1 MYRYSRNKF
10 EKCKDV
16 TWDDVIA
23 KLSYEFSLGTQKFI
37 AEDKDVPPSFVTHS
51 GAFPGTL
58 FDACD
63 ELRVKENTDEVHTY
77 ISLGANSSTYGR
89 HNDDKHVLLVQ
100 SIGEMQ
106 YGFDDG
112 VIVTLVP
119 GDSLLIKKGVYH
131 TPIVPGPRVTLSA
144 AVSKF

>member
-1 MYRYSRNKF
+1 
-10 EKCKDV
+10 
-16 TWDDVIA
+16 
-23 KLSYEFSLGTQKFI
+23 
-37 AEDKDVPPSFVTHS
+37 
-51 GAFPGTL
+51 
-58 FDACD
+58 
-63 ELRVKENTDEVHTY
+63 VHTY